1 MNNNYV
7 IIMAGGIGSRFWPM
21 STAQYPKQFH
31 DVLGTGKTLIQQT
44 AHRFKNICSPENM
57 YVVTNAKYASLVK
70 DQLPEIPEENILL
83 EPVMRN
89 TAPCIAYATYKIG
102 KENPN
107 ANMIVSPADHLV
119 QNEIEFESD
128 IRIAL
133 ERTSTTDNLITLG
146 IKPHR
151 PDTGYGYIHFD
162 PAKQSGVVNEKVK
175 KVVAFTEKPPIEKA
189 KEFVASGDYFWNS
202 GIFIWS
208 FNNIDTAFESYLPE
222 ITKLFKGG
230 LPAYNTPSEQ
240 AFIDENFQK
249 CENISIDYGVM
260 EKSQNVE
267 MVMTDF
273 GWSDLGTWGSLYEH
287 VKWDDDQNAIVG
299 NSVYLFDAQKN
310 MVRNSSDKTLVI
322 RGLEDFIVVQTDI
335 ATLICP
341 KKEEQE
347 IKQMVAALD
356 LKT

>member
-1 MNNNYV
+1 MKSNYV

-21 STAQYPKQFH
+21 STSKYPKQFH

-44 AHRFKNICSPENM
+44 AHRFKNICLPENM

-70 DQLPEIPEENILL
+70 EQLPEIPEDNILR
-83 EPVMRN
+83 EPIMRN

-102 KENPN
+102 KKDPK

-128 IRIAL
+128 IQIAL
-133 ERTSTTDNLITLG
+133 KRTSTTDNLITLG

-162 PAKQSGVVNEKVK
+162 PANQNEANKKVK
-175 KVVAFTEKPPIEKA
+175 KVIAFTEKPPMEKA
-189 KEFVASGDYFWNS
+189 KKFVASGDYFWNS
-202 GIFIWS
+202 GIFIWN
-208 FNNIDTAFESYLPE
+208 FKNIDRAFKSHLPK
-222 ITKLFKGG
+222 IADLFIGG
-230 LPAYNTPSEQ
+230 LEVYNTPKEQ
-240 AFIDENFQK
+240 TFIDKNFK
-249 CENISIDYGVM
+249 YCENISIDYGVM

-267 MVMTDF
+267 MIMTDF

-287 VKWDDDQNAIVG
+287 VKWDNEQNAVIG
-299 NSVYLFDAQKN
+299 DSVYLFDAQGN

-322 RGLEDFIVVQTDI
+322 RGLEDYIIVQTKN

-347 IKQMVAALD
+347 IKQMVAAIE
-356 LKT
+356 LKN

>member
-44 AHRFKNICSPENM
+44 AHRFRNICKAENL
-57 YVVTNAKYASLVK
+57 YVVTNADYAGLVK
-70 DQLPEIPEENILL
+70 DQLPEIPEENILC

-102 KENPN
+102 KINPN

-119 QNEIEFESD
+119 QNEVEFESD

-133 ERTSTTDNLITLG
+133 ERTATTDKLITLG

-151 PDTGYGYIHFD
+151 PDTGYGYIHFNSTIQ
-162 PAKQSGVVNEKVK
+162 KNVNKKVK
-175 KVVAFTEKPPIEKA
+175 KVIAFTEKPPIEKA
-189 KEFVASGDYFWNS
+189 VEFVASGDYFWNS

-208 FNNIDTAFESYLPE
+208 FKNIDAALSSHLPK
-222 ITKLFKGG
+222 IADLFIAGSSF
-230 LPAYNTPSEQ
+230 YNTPGEQ
-240 AFIDENFQK
+240 KFIDKNFQK

-260 EKSQNVE
+260 EKSSNVE

-287 VKWDDDQNAIVG
+287 VQWDIDQNAIVG
-299 NSVYLFDAQKN
+299 DSVFLFDSQGN
-310 MVRNSSDKTLVI
+310 MVRNSTGKTMVI
-322 RGLEDFIVVQTDI
+322 RGLEDYIVVQTEK

-347 IKQMVAALD
+347 IKQMVAAID
-356 LKT
+356 L